1 MAGKFQLRQFG
12 DINLSD
18 HFFDTLKADY
28 PGNEHSTGFVD
39 WFHKKT
45 HERKTALVFEDD
57 EGIGAFI
64 CLKPETEKIELED
77 RTLPAVDRVKIS
89 TIKIDNR
96 YRGRR
101 IGEGAIGLTLWQWQ
115 KMRKNEIYV
124 TVFEKHDGLILLLEK
139 FGFEKAGKNLNGEL
153 VYIHDRRRLDYSDP
167 FKCFPFIDPKV
178 DNAGYII
185 IEDTFHDSMFPYSE
199 LKNTLQ
205 ESVGLSV
212 ENGLSKIYV
221 GKASTVPYKIG
232 QPVFIYRKH
241 TGDGV
246 KKYKS
251 CLTSY
256 CIVTDIIRAK
266 VAGRTYISFE
276 DLMSRIGNKSVYD
289 EAQLR
294 ARYNFDA
301 NMNVIEMLYFGFFGE
316 GHNVNMDWL
325 NRNGCWPNG
334 GYPTNYML
342 SRAQFEQILRE
353 ASVDVENVIID

>member
-12 DINLSD
+12 DINLND
-18 HFFDTLKADY
+18 RFFDTLKADY
-28 PGNEHSTGFVD
+28 PGNEHSTGFVY
-39 WFHKKT
+39 WFHKKAR
-45 HERKTALVFEDD
+45 ERKTALVFKDD

-64 CLKPETEKIELED
+64 CLKPETEEIELED

-89 TIKIDNR
+89 TIKIDDR

-115 KMRKNEIYV
+115 KMGKNEIYV
-124 TVFEKHDGLILLLEK
+124 TVFEKHDGLIMLLEK
-139 FGFEKAGKNLNGEL
+139 FGFEKAGKNLNGEW
-153 VYIHDRRRLDYSDP
+153 VYIHDRHKLDYSDP
-167 FKCFPFIDPKV
+167 FKCFPFINPAV
-178 DNAGYII
+178 NRAGYIVI
-185 IEDTFHDSMFPYSE
+185 DDVFHDSMFPYSE

-221 GKASTVPYKIG
+221 GKAPFVNYEIG

-241 TGDGV
+241 NGDRG

-256 CIVTDIIRAK
+256 CIITDIIRPR
-266 VAGRTYISFE
+266 VARKTYMSFDE
-276 DLMSRIGNKSVYD
+276 VMRRIGNKSVYD
-289 EAQLR
+289 ETQLQTM
-294 ARYNFDA
+294 YNSDA
-301 NMNVIEMLYFGFFGE
+301 NMNIIEMLYFGFFGE

-325 NRNGCWPNG
+325 NRNGCWG
-334 GYPTNYML
+334 GYPTSFVL
-342 SRAQFEQILRE
+342 DRAQFEKILRE
-353 ASVDVENVIID
+353 ASIDVENVIIN